1 MYIPK
6 SQIKENQYTSG
17 KEFTLSTTGKVYI
30 GSYYSTSK
38 GEFFT
43 GKNTNDTPNIKLNK
57 IVDSNNPY
65 NIPTIEIANQVESYY
80 LTDPSYAKAKKLPKN
95 RTPGRIPIQSLPTPT
110 EKNIKDGFLY
120 RYFVKKGNES
130 KFIEIS
136 ELEYNKFKN
145 QDNSVL
151 WQLYTPIKIQ
161 WDIQGDREQ
170 VYNGNKTVVSLTE
183 QRQSVPGFTLFFR
196 GKFDKFWIGK

>member
-6 SQIKENQYTSG
+6 SQIKENLYTNGGEYVIDST
-17 KEFTLSTTGKVYI
+17 KENYI
-30 GSYYSTSK
+30 GSYFITSK
-38 GEFFT
+38 GLAYT
-43 GKNTNDTPNIKLNK
+43 GKNLNDKPNNLL
-57 IVDSNNPY
+57 SQQTSTTSYTESQFSEP
-65 NIPTIEIANQVESYY
+65 IPTNYYIKNDSYY
-80 LTDPSYAKAKKLPKN
+80 SAKNINSRGNAPAPPKQ
-95 RTPGRIPIQSLPTPT
+95 TLSVPT

-120 RYFVKKGNES
+120 RYFVKKGNEG

-145 QDNSVL
+145 QDNTVQ

-170 VYNGNKTVVSLTE
+170 VYNGNKTVVSLAE

-196 GKFDKFWIGK
+196 GKFDKFWIGR

>member
-6 SQIKENQYTSG
+6 SQIKENLYTNGGEYVIDST
-17 KEFTLSTTGKVYI
+17 KENYI
-30 GSYYSTSK
+30 GSYFTTSK
-38 GEFFT
+38 GLAYT
-43 GKNTNDTPNIKLNK
+43 GKNLNDKPNNLLTQEVKTTNPAEPK
-57 IVDSNNPY
+57 SSEP
-65 NIPTIEIANQVESYY
+65 IPINYYVKDDSYY
-80 LTDPSYAKAKKLPKN
+80 SAKNISTRGNAPSPPTQTLN
-95 RTPGRIPIQSLPTPT
+95 TPT
-110 EKNIKDGFLY
+110 EKDIKDGFLY
-120 RYFVKKGNES
+120 RYFVKKGNEG

-136 ELEYNKFKN
+136 KLEYSKFKN
-145 QDNSVL
+145 QDNTVQ

-170 VYNGNKTVVSLTE
+170 VYNGNKTVVSLAE

>member
-6 SQIKENQYTSG
+6 SQIKENLHTNGGEYVIDSTQENYVGSYFITSQG
-17 KEFTLSTTGKVYI
+17 LAYTGKNLTDKPNNLLSKQTSPTNYTESKSSEPVPTNYYVKND
-30 GSYYSTSK
+30 SYYSA
-38 GEFFT
+38 
-43 GKNTNDTPNIKLNK
+43 KNINSRGN
-57 IVDSNNPY
+57 
-65 NIPTIEIANQVESYY
+65 A
-80 LTDPSYAKAKKLPKN
+80 PSPPKQ
-95 RTPGRIPIQSLPTPT
+95 TLPTPT

-120 RYFVKKGNES
+120 RYFVKKGNEG

-145 QDNSVL
+145 QDNTVQ

-170 VYNGNKTVVSLTE
+170 VYNGNKTVVSLAE

-196 GKFDKFWIGK
+196 GKFDKFWLGK

>member
-6 SQIKENQYTSG
+6 SQIKENLYTNGGEYVIDST
-17 KEFTLSTTGKVYI
+17 KENYI
-30 GSYYSTSK
+30 GSYFITSK
-38 GEFFT
+38 GLAYT
-43 GKNTNDTPNIKLNK
+43 GKNLNDKPNNLLSQQTLTTSYTESKT
-57 IVDSNNPY
+57 SEP
-65 NIPTIEIANQVESYY
+65 IPINYYVKNDSYY
-80 LTDPSYAKAKKLPKN
+80 SAKKINSRGSAPSPPK
-95 RTPGRIPIQSLPTPT
+95 QALSVPT

-120 RYFVKKGNES
+120 RYFVKKGNEG

-145 QDNSVL
+145 QDNTVQ

-161 WDIQGDREQ
+161 WNMQGDREQ
-170 VYNGNKTVVSLTE
+170 VYNGNKAVVSLAE